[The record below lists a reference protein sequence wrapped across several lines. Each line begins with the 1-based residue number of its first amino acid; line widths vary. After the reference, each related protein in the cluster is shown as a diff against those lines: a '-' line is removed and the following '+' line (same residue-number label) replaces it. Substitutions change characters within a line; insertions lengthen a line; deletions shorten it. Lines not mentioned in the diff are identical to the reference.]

1 MKTREWK
8 MEDGRAR
15 RPLRATSGMGC
26 RDFKTRCARSD
37 APGRHGYIVAL
48 TLLALFSTLNSARRV
63 TAATLLTL
71 LALSTAHAQPYSI
84 DWSKVAGGGGTSSNA
99 QYSVSGTI
107 GQPDAGSMSGGNY
120 TLTGGFWGVI
130 AAVQTP
136 GAPLL
141 TITLNSPPSTVTVSW
156 PSPSTGFGLQENAD
170 MNAASWNA
178 VPPTNTDNGTIKS
191 IVVPA
196 GPGNRFYRLKK

>member
-1 MKTREWK
+1 L
-8 MEDGRAR
+8 AFCFSILHSSFC
-15 RPLRATSGMGC
+15 LRAWG
-26 RDFKTRCARSD
+26 
-37 APGRHGYIVAL
+37 
-48 TLLALFSTLNSARRV
+48 
-63 TAATLLTL
+63 
-71 LALSTAHAQPYSI
+71 QYSI
-84 DWSKVAGGGGTSSNA
+84 DWHKVAGGGGTSTNA

-120 TLTGGFWGVI
+120 TLQGGFWGVV

-141 TITLNSPPSTVTVSW
+141 TITINPQLSTINISW
-156 PSPSTGFGLQENAD
+156 PSPSTGFGLQENLDLNPA
-170 MNAASWNA
+170 NWSA